1 MATAVGEAGEGP
13 RAALCAA
20 LSAAVRGCAA
30 IGTAAGDALDLLCA
44 ARSTAERGPATSAA
58 FVTPQVSAATDAPQ
72 PDCGPGPAD
81 ICVIVARGVTMGRG
95 STTAGI
101 CARSKSIQ
109 PWNVK
114 ICERSFCL
122 DGGYNER
129 PSVLRR
135 KKTKRKGKTP
145 SP

>member
-1 MATAVGEAGEGP
+1 MATAVGEAGERP

-30 IGTAAGDALDLLCA
+30 TGIAAGDALDLLCA
-44 ARSTAERGPATSAA
+44 ALSTAERGPATSAA

-95 STTAGI
+95 STTAGT

-109 PWNVK
+109 PV
-114 ICERSFCL
+114 EREKL
-122 DGGYNER
+122 LPPGGEQTNDGTRLGT
-129 PSVLRR
+129 R
-135 KKTKRKGKTP
+135 KPLSLNLTCTVHVH
-145 SP
+145 